1 MHGMR
6 PIRVRGFTLIELV
19 ITVAIVGL
27 LASAAFP
34 LASMAIQR
42 EKESELRAALRDIR
56 HAIDSYKEAAEQ
68 GRVLVEADKSG
79 YPPDLKVLYEGVED
93 ATSAQKVTIYFLRRL
108 PRDPFFPDGSVTA
121 EETWGLR
128 SYASP
133 PDDPQPGED
142 VFDVY
147 SLARGKG
154 LNGVPYHDW

>member
-1 MHGMR
+1 
-6 PIRVRGFTLIELV
+6 V

-42 EKESELRAALRDIR
+42 EKESDLRAALRDIR
-56 HAIDSYKEAAEQ
+56 HAIDAYKEAAEQ

-79 YPPDLKVLYEGVED
+79 YPPDLKVLSEGVED
-93 ATSAQKVTIYFLRRL
+93 ATSAQKVKIYFLRRL
-108 PRDPFFPDGSVTA
+108 PRDPMFPDGSVTA

-133 PDDPQPGED
+133 PDEPQPGDD

>member
-1 MHGMR
+1 VALSARH
-6 PIRVRGFTLIELV
+6 RGFTLIELV
-19 ITVAIVGL
+19 ITVAIIGL
-27 LASAAFP
+27 LASAALP

-56 HAIDSYKEAAEQ
+56 SGIDAYKDAAER
-68 GRVLVEADKSG
+68 GNIMIEADASG

-93 ATSAQKVTIYFLRRL
+93 ARSPDKTLIYFMRRL
-108 PRDPFFPDGSVTA
+108 PRDPFYPDGTA
-121 EETWGLR
+121 APEATWGLR

-133 PDDPQPGED
+133 PEDPQPGVD

-147 SLARGKG
+147 SLAAGKG